1 MTEPVWVLFDVAVSV
16 HKILIVDHGGLP
28 GIRDNDLLDSALN
41 RPRQSFSYNTEPS
54 IAELA
59 ASYCFGIARNHPFVD
74 GNKRSA
80 LTIAGIFLEINGYT
94 LTAAEPD
101 AVVIIE
107 ALAAGNI
114 SELDVAAWFCDN
126 SVEKR
131 A

>member
-1 MTEPVWVLFDVAVSV
+1 MTEP
-16 HKILIVDHGGLP
+16 
-28 GIRDNDLLDSALN
+28 R
-41 RPRQSFSYNTEPS
+41 
-54 IAELA
+54 
-59 ASYCFGIARNHPFVD
+59 HPFID

-80 LTIAGIFLEINGYT
+80 LTIAGIFLEMNGYS

-114 SELDVAAWFCDN
+114 SEIDVAAWIGD
-126 SVEKR
+126 SPVEKR